1 MSLLDRIFKRFTTE
15 PTQQEKD
22 DAALNKRQCPDCG
35 SKNLIVGPQ
44 GGAGFDLACIDC
56 RSEFVVVSFFG
67 PLSLMQRLPKLTPER
82 AASVYGVKIGNAQ

>member
-1 MSLLDRIFKRFTTE
+1 MNLFDRIFGHFRPE
-15 PTQQEKD
+15 PSQQEKD

-44 GGAGFDLACIDC
+44 GGAGFDLACADC
-56 RSEFVVVSFFG
+56 HSEFVVVSFFG

-82 AASVYGVKIGNAQ
+82 AASVYGMEIERA